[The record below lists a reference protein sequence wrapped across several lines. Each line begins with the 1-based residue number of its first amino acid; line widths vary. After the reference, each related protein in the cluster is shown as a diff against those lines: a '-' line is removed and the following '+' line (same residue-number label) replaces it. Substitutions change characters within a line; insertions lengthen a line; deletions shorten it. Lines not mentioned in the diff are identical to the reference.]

1 MLKRI
6 TLSLAALFAVL
17 VIAGWS
23 AQTYAAEKSHR
34 IVFHLDDSD
43 SKRMNLV
50 LNNAANVDKYY
61 KAKGE
66 EVTIEIVAYGPGLTM
81 LVAGKSPVE
90 KRVKGFAQ
98 NYDNISFRACGN
110 THKKM
115 IEKAGKDVPLIPN
128 AKMVTSGVV
137 HLVQRQEEGWSYV
150 RP

>member
-6 TLSLAALFAVL
+6 TISLAALFAVL
-17 VIAGWS
+17 VVAGWS
-23 AQTYAAEKSHR
+23 AQSFAQDKVHK
-34 IVFHLDDSD
+34 IVMHMDDND
-43 SKRMNLV
+43 PKRMNLV

-66 EVTIEIVAYGPGLTM
+66 EVQIEIVAYGPGLNM

-110 THKKM
+110 THQKM
-115 IEKAGKDVPLIPN
+115 SKKAGKKIPLVSN

-137 HLVQRQEEGWSYV
+137 HLVQRQEEGWSYI